1 MCLLSLSL
9 LSFKSDSDHSN
20 FSDNSINDYNEV
32 SFIIR
37 GDDRSLVRIGVGP
50 SVGKGACC
58 TGVAKSSFVRF
69 KDKVGDV
76 VWDGDTR
83 KVIFT
88 LSSESN
94 NKTYKLQ

>member
-50 SVGKGACC
+50 SVGK
-58 TGVAKSSFVRF
+58 
-69 KDKVGDV
+69 
-76 VWDGDTR
+76 
-83 KVIFT
+83 
-88 LSSESN
+88 
-94 NKTYKLQ
+94 